1 MKAADRDAL
10 LAVFGRF
17 RRASIPAAGVRVVWR
32 QEGGQ
37 FLYAVKDAKEA
48 QMLTAAELRV
58 GEPLMAAILDAR
70 PEANVLIRS
79 LPDYAGGITQIR
91 NCPSFRPAL
100 DDALKMIGNRV
111 MLAGSDQP
119 GRIQGI
125 LQNKDACIVRP
136 SKKYGEP
143 APYVLVL
150 GKTPAQATVTT
161 LVLEKAC
168 RALLEGTLLG
178 GMKRISF
185 WLLLQKGLTFEGSW
199 ETDGLSGALQI
210 NEIEGREKVVHCVNW
225 LLEENLI
232 QTAPGAVS
240 VRLDGAHML
249 LAARGCGDRPLSP
262 EDVVRVRI
270 QTLENDGGI
279 APSFDLKLQAAIMDR
294 YEDVGC
300 CVLTRAGASSVFAAC
315 RQPVPITGREDG
327 DLPGDRTGYA
337 SARLRPIIKALGRT
351 VSGACILGNRGA
363 VITGKSVEDVID
375 RCGTMEDAARR
386 YLGSKVRELRG

>member
-17 RRASIPAAGVRVVWR
+17 RRASIPAAGVRVDWR

-58 GEPLMAAILDAR
+58 GEPLMAAILEAR

-161 LVLEKAC
+161 LVLEKA
-168 RALLEGTLLG
+168 
-178 GMKRISF
+178 
-185 WLLLQKGLTFEGSW
+185 
-199 ETDGLSGALQI
+199 
-210 NEIEGREKVVHCVNW
+210 
-225 LLEENLI
+225 
-232 QTAPGAVS
+232 
-240 VRLDGAHML
+240 
-249 LAARGCGDRPLSP
+249 
-262 EDVVRVRI
+262 
-270 QTLENDGGI
+270 
-279 APSFDLKLQAAIMDR
+279 
-294 YEDVGC
+294 
-300 CVLTRAGASSVFAAC
+300 
-315 RQPVPITGREDG
+315 
-327 DLPGDRTGYA
+327 
-337 SARLRPIIKALGRT
+337 
-351 VSGACILGNRGA
+351 
-363 VITGKSVEDVID
+363 
-375 RCGTMEDAARR
+375 
-386 YLGSKVRELRG
+386 

>member
-17 RRASIPAAGVRVVWR
+17 RGASIPAAGVRLVWR
-32 QEGGQ
+32 RADGQ
-37 FLYAVKDAKEA
+37 FLYAVKDAQEA
-48 QMLTAAELRV
+48 QMLTAAELRD
-58 GEPLMAAILDAR
+58 GEPLMAAILEAR
-70 PEANVLIRS
+70 PEAGVLIRS
-79 LPDYAGGITQIR
+79 LPDYAGGVTQIR

-100 DDALKMIGNRV
+100 DDALRMIGSRV

-125 LQNKDACIVRP
+125 LQKKDACIIRP
-136 SKKYGEP
+136 SKKLGEP

-150 GKTPAQATVTT
+150 GKTPTQAAVTT

-178 GMKRISF
+178 GVKPNNF
-185 WLLLQKGLTFEGSW
+185 WLSLRKGLTFECSRQ
-199 ETDGLSGALQI
+199 TDGLKGELPVYERDS
-210 NEIEGREKVVHCVNW
+210 REKVIHCVNW

-232 QTAPGAVS
+232 QTAPGTVS

-249 LAARGCGDRPLSP
+249 VAARGCGDRPLSP
-262 EDVVRVRI
+262 EDVVRVKI
-270 QTLENDGGI
+270 KTLENEGGI
-279 APSFDLKLQAAIMDR
+279 APSFNLKLQAAIMDR

-300 CVLTRAGASSVFAAC
+300 CALTRAGASSVFAAC
-315 RQPVPITGREDG
+315 RQPVPMTGREDEDG
-327 DLPGDRTGYA
+327 SGYA
-337 SARLRPIIKALGRT
+337 PARDRPIIKALGRSA
-351 VSGACILGNRGA
+351 SGACILGNRGA